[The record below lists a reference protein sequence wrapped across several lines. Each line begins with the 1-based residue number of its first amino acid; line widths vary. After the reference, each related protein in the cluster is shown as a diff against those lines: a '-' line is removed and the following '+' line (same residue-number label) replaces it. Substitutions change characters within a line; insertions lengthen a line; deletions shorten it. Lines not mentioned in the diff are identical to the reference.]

1 MRHKAGMSTLGDSI
15 SLGILMY
22 HSPYKLQAKPYLHKA
37 FTKYDD
43 SITVEFCAVAALLAE
58 IYKLEGNAD
67 SLAICS
73 KFFGEYAKVES
84 DVQSQGMELDFTYDD
99 FVTKRNE
106 RLNKLLE
113 EKNKR
118 SKATSISVITI
129 AVVLLSVIMI
139 VRTKKTKK
147 RNFANNVEESIRT
160 FGQSL
165 IIQEIRKRMQ
175 SAGIT
180 KITTKNIEEFS
191 DIALSN
197 SEMLS
202 LQDAADAAMNGLMS
216 RLMNQYPRLTS
227 ADIACCCL
235 VLSGFSNAEM
245 AALFG
250 VKYNALNARITKIKK
265 TFEIEGSLRDF
276 LVKNI

>member
-1 MRHKAGMSTLGDSI
+1 
-15 SLGILMY
+15 
-22 HSPYKLQAKPYLHKA
+22 
-37 FTKYDD
+37 
-43 SITVEFCAVAALLAE
+43 
-58 IYKLEGNAD
+58 
-67 SLAICS
+67 
-73 KFFGEYAKVES
+73 
-84 DVQSQGMELDFTYDD
+84 
-99 FVTKRNE
+99 
-106 RLNKLLE
+106 
-113 EKNKR
+113 
-118 SKATSISVITI
+118 
-129 AVVLLSVIMI
+129 MI

-147 RNFANNVEESIRT
+147 RNFDNNVEESIRT

-202 LQDAADAAMNGLMS
+202 LKDAANTSLNGLMT
-216 RLMNQYPRLTS
+216 RLMNQHPRLTS

-235 VLSGFSNAEM
+235 VLSGFSNTEM